1 MAYTTNGVPYVQPT
15 DAVSD
20 YPNTSLELA
29 NYIDNSRARYVGQ
42 YHHNFGTVN
51 AGNSNHNLTA
61 FAFNG
66 EVGDVWTAN
75 FSGDCGAPP
84 GGGAGGC
91 TVKLY
96 LASGIPL
103 YHPTENTTFRVLTN
117 DEAHH
122 ATYTWK
128 ATTANDYL
136 VVAITENLYGV
147 TNFQIVANGVMN
159 LGGI

>member
-1 MAYTTNGVPYVQPT
+1 MAYTSNGVPYVEPT

-29 NYIDNSRARYVGQ
+29 NYIDNSKPVYVGQ
-42 YHHNFGTVN
+42 YVQNFGTLN

-66 EVGDVWTAN
+66 SVGDVWTAN
-75 FSGDCGAPP
+75 FSADCGPPP
-84 GGGAGGC
+84 GGGNGGA
-91 TVKLY
+91 TIRLS

-103 YHPTENTTFRVLTN
+103 YHPTGSSTFRVLTG

-128 ATTANDYL
+128 ATSANDYL

-147 TNFQIVANGVMN
+147 TNFQLIANGVMN